1 MVRPQTLETL
11 LRREHLIAGG
21 ALAVLAALAWT
32 YLIWLSYAVSP
43 AGPGSMPGMAMTD
56 VFRPWTLAEFGFAFA
71 MWSAMMIGM
80 MTPSIAAAILAHAR
94 LSEHPVARNNPLAP
108 IGWFV
113 AGYLLAWVGYAFI
126 AATLQ
131 AGFLHSGLITPS
143 LHSASGFFGG
153 IVFILTGAYQ
163 LTRLKHACLTYCRS
177 PLTFIHDQGG
187 FRSGTGPALEL
198 GLRHGLY
205 CVLCCWALM
214 AILFVVGVMDL
225 LWIAVI
231 SIWVLVEK
239 IFARGILTH
248 LVGVALIALGTV
260 FLTRAIT

>member
-1 MVRPQTLETL
+1 VTKPQTLEAL

-32 YLIWLSYAVSP
+32 YLILLSYVISP
-43 AGPGSMPGMAMTD
+43 AMPGMAMTE
-56 VFRPWTLAEFGFAFA
+56 VFRPWTLTQFAFAFA

-80 MTPSIAAAILAHAR
+80 MTPSIAPAILAYAR

-113 AGYLLAWVGYAFI
+113 AGYLFAWLGYAFI
-126 AATLQ
+126 ATVMQ
-131 AGFLHSGLITPS
+131 AGFLRSGLITPS

-153 IVFILTGAYQ
+153 IVFILAGAYQ
-163 LTRLKHACLTYCRS
+163 LTRLKHACLAYCRS

-187 FRSGTGPALEL
+187 FRPSTGSALAL
-198 GLRHGLY
+198 GLKHGLY

-248 LVGVALIALGTV
+248 LLGVVLIALGIV
-260 FLTRAIT
+260 FLVQALT

>member
-1 MVRPQTLETL
+1 VTRPRTLETL
-11 LRREHLIAGG
+11 LRSEHLIAGG

-32 YLIWLSYAVSP
+32 YLILLSYAISP
-43 AGPGSMPGMAMTD
+43 AMPGMAMTE
-56 VFRPWTLAEFGFAFA
+56 VFRPWTLAQFGFAFA

-80 MTPSIAAAILAHAR
+80 MTPSIAPAILAYAR

-113 AGYLLAWVGYAFI
+113 AGYLFAWLGYAFI
-126 AATLQ
+126 ATAMQ
-131 AGFLHSGLITPS
+131 AAFLWSGLITPS
-143 LHSASGFFGG
+143 LHSASRFFGG
-153 IVFILTGAYQ
+153 IVFILAGAYQ
-163 LTRLKHACLTYCRS
+163 LSGLKHTCLAYCRS
-177 PLTFIHDQGG
+177 PLTFIQDQGG
-187 FRSGTGPALEL
+187 FRPGTGSALAV
-198 GLRHGLY
+198 GLKHGLY

-231 SIWVLVEK
+231 SIWILVEK

-248 LVGVALIALGTV
+248 LLGVVLIALGIV
-260 FLTRAIT
+260 FLVQALT